1 MGERCGANRLGNGS
15 PKVGKRGRP
24 QRNFSDLDQKLV
36 DDAIA
41 MTAFGIPQGIVAR
54 HLGVSAGWLSG
65 NAEMRELLAGAK
77 DLARGRVIGTA
88 YRMAVSGESPA
99 MTIFYLKTQCGWR
112 EERETDGS
120 PMPTLGSVDVS

>member
-1 MGERCGANRLGNGS
+1 MGDGS

-41 MTAFGIPQGIVAR
+41 MTAFGIPQAVVAR

-65 NAEMRELLAGAK
+65 NAEMRELLAGGK

-120 PMPTLGSVDVS
+120 PMPALGSVDVS